1 MMLGNYEIIEKIAGH
16 NSKVLYRAIDP
27 MDGSRLLIKV
37 LQEESRFSIESFILK
52 NEFDVLSALDMP
64 WCVHVLRIE
73 NLDGCPSLIMDDPGA
88 VTLHDYCRLHPLNPT
103 QKLKLAMKIT
113 GAVSNL
119 HALGI
124 AHKNISPYSILV
136 RIEKEVV
143 VLSDFGLAEKI
154 GEFKKS
160 SFVGMGTPEYMSPEQ
175 TGRTSRAIDYRSDI
189 YSLGIAFYELFCN
202 RRPFDFQDVS
212 SLLYAHMTQLP
223 ASPYS
228 LNTSFSSNLSDIIM
242 KMLEKEPNDRY
253 QSVQGILSDMEWVL
267 NELKSIDVQEPFVL
281 GKHDVPMRFVM
292 PVRPYGK
299 TPLLDTLEN
308 LKNRVATGENKIV
321 LLRGEPGC
329 GKSYLLNELHRRFM
343 GREGTVLLIDFSN
356 RLEIAPYHTIRTLME
371 KFIEM
376 VINGPLE
383 RETAF
388 RMLVVD
394 SFGSGLSVLT
404 DLFPSVKKLLQ
415 EAGGELQTYPI
426 ENRSLLE
433 RTIFHFLELMVTF
446 EPPLCMLVDG
456 FELADNESRQL
467 LLRMLQHKFASPLL
481 MIGTIGIGTAEFID
495 EELTAFKGGEN
506 FNLERMTVPEYS
518 EEDILNILRDS
529 FGFAPKKASG
539 LSDLIFSKT
548 NGNPYYTME
557 FINQCCEEEWI
568 YFNADFGEWDFRVQE
583 IQRFQTTANVADRAL
598 RKLEQLE
605 PLELDVLKTA
615 AVMGFEFSLNSLARV
630 LDVTSV
636 MLSERLSKALE
647 YGLVNG
653 RFSAGDLTGGYD
665 SKRLVFRFSHDSVY
679 NHLLKIT
686 DDEHRM
692 RISHGYGL
700 VLKESGQGTDEELG
714 QLLYHMNISAP
725 LLTDQ
730 NDRRELARLNLEYAI
745 RLKRMGV
752 LDKALKYAENGLNQ
766 LASKEFLETDPLCFK
781 LTLERAQLAYLNRY
795 FDEAEAYFDALIG
808 NCAIPSNRAKAICIK
823 MTLYV
828 NQGKMKETVLL
839 ADEALGSLGVVFD
852 GSPSDIVV
860 GRELLNYIIG
870 TFGKRVD
877 DLDRL
882 PVSTSPEIIL
892 ITEIYMTLVSVS
904 YLVDKNLFIYVILRI
919 LNITMKQG
927 LTVHSSYA
935 FSIYGL
941 ISGSALRNPQ
951 RGVEYGNLGIRL
963 AERFGNQNM
972 LGKCHFTYGF
982 FLNHWLNHPSGN
994 LEHLTKAIDLS
1005 DQTGDMVFY
1014 SYSVAAYILS
1024 LIDTGTPLS
1033 EVLKAVDRFFEV
1045 VQAMQVEDV
1054 FNLLVLLRQVIFALK
1069 GNTDAPHSLNAIDFD
1084 EAYFEQRLKASS
1096 MQSIYAVYLVQKLKL
1111 CYMYGQYELADAAC
1125 MALHEHAKELM
1136 GLSVYPEYYQYYSL
1150 NLLEIGLK
1158 SAKQRR
1164 IFFRNRKKL
1173 EEWMQHAPQNFRYR
1187 YLMVHGM
1194 FHHKRGQSEKAV
1206 QMLTEALLMARKE
1219 GFLQE
1224 EALLNELLGRCFEN
1238 SNQSMVRRMYL
1249 KNAYTLYRQWG
1260 ATAKVASL
1268 RAQYGEI
1275 IFEEMEDG
1283 GRLLSSTGA
1292 NISAIASGQV
1302 DFLSVFKSAQTLS
1315 SETRPEVLLERL
1327 LDIISEN
1334 AGSEKTII
1342 LMKKETLVPVAW
1354 SSLEGVTVLEEG
1366 KNESCGYSETIVNQA
1381 ARNQESVII
1390 EDVSKIAILK
1400 KDPYVIQN
1408 KPVSLMCV
1416 PIMWKGS
1423 LMGILYMEN
1432 NRISGA
1438 FNRSRLE
1445 IMQVLTA
1452 QFVISY
1458 DNALLYENLRA
1469 SEGELRDHKYKLER
1483 IVEDR
1488 TAALSRANFEIQMLL
1503 DHAGQGFFSF
1513 DESERISSELSREC
1527 YRIFM
1532 KNIGGKSVSELLGAY
1547 CGPDEAPL
1555 ISKIVGRA
1563 FQTEECF
1570 QAKVYLSLLPQEIK
1584 VNDKM
1589 IAIEYQMLESTDG
1602 RRIMVILTDV
1612 TETHALMLV
1621 REEEKRNL
1629 KTVVRVVKNRNSFM
1643 RSLEDYSM
1651 FARSGVHKLAASGKT
1666 TDDVLTELYRMVH
1679 TFKGDFAQ
1687 WGFSNAEAA
1696 LHEIES
1702 LIAYQ
1707 QTRIDSEEALIEF
1720 VEEIDFNKAI
1730 ETDLQILENAI
1741 GKSFLQKEEYYE
1753 ISREEIIALE
1763 NMANDNGDDALGT
1776 HIREMRLINLK
1787 ELLAPYDE
1795 YVATLAYG
1803 LDKKV
1808 NPLMIIGDDLRI
1820 DRKEYHNLIKVMSHI
1835 LRNIMD
1841 HGIEEPEERVRLLK
1855 PEYGTITFTVRKETE
1870 SSLVIEVEDDGCG
1883 IDTKKISDAMI
1894 RNNPEGQ
1901 EDYLK
1906 MSEED
1911 LLQYV
1916 FNDGISTGTDVTTLS
1931 GRGIG
1936 LSAVRSEVEKL
1947 NGRIFVTSSPGK
1959 GSRITMVLP
1968 ILN

>member
-1 MMLGNYEIIEKIAGH
+1 MMLGNYEIIEKVAGH

-52 NEFDVLSALDMP
+52 NEFDILSALDTP

-73 NLDGCPSLIMDDPGA
+73 NLDGCPSLIMDDPGS

-103 QKLKLAMKIT
+103 QKLKLAIKIA

-119 HALGI
+119 HGQGI
-124 AHKNISPYSILV
+124 VHKNINPYSILV
-136 RIEKEVV
+136 RVENEVV

-189 YSLGIAFYELFCN
+189 YSLGVAFYELFCN
-202 RRPFDFQDVS
+202 RRPFEFQDMS
-212 SLLYAHMTQLP
+212 RLLYAHMTQLP

-228 LNTSFSSNLSDIIM
+228 LNMSFSSNLSDVIM

-253 QSVQGILSDMEWVL
+253 QSVQGLLSDMEWVL
-267 NELKSIDVQEPFVL
+267 NEIRNHDVQEPFVL
-281 GKHDVPMRFVM
+281 GSHDIPMRFVM

-299 TPLLDTLEN
+299 TPLLDTLEH
-308 LKNRVATGENKIV
+308 LKNRVATGENRMI
-321 LLRGEPGC
+321 LLKGEPGC
-329 GKSYLLNELHRRFM
+329 GKSYLVNELYRRFM
-343 GREGTVLLIDFSN
+343 GREGTTLSVEISN
-356 RLEIAPYHTIRTLME
+356 RLEIAPYQTIRALTD
-371 KFIEM
+371 KFVEM
-376 VINGPLE
+376 VLNGPSE
-383 RETAF
+383 RGTAF
-388 RMLVVD
+388 VTQVAEF
-394 SFGSGLSVLT
+394 FGSGLSVLT

-415 EAGGELQTYPI
+415 EAGEDLQTYPM
-426 ENRSLLE
+426 ENRSLIE
-433 RTIFHFLELMVTF
+433 RTIFQFLELMVTF
-446 EPPLCMLVDG
+446 EPPMCLLIDG
-456 FELADNESRQL
+456 FELADSESRHL
-467 LLRMLQHKFASPLL
+467 LLRLLQHKFSSPFL
-481 MIGTIGIGTAEFID
+481 MIGTVGIDTEEFID
-495 EELTAFKGGEN
+495 TELMAFKGGEN
-506 FNLERMTVPEYS
+506 FNLEWMTVPEYS
-518 EEDILNILRDS
+518 EEDILNILKDS
-529 FGFAPKKASG
+529 FGLTSKKASG
-539 LSDLIFSKT
+539 LSNLIYSKT

-568 YFNADFGEWDFRVQE
+568 YFNGEFGEWDFRIQE
-583 IQRFQTTANVADRAL
+583 IHKFQTTVNVADRAL
-598 RKLEQLE
+598 RKLELLE
-605 PLELDVLKTA
+605 PLELEVLKTA
-615 AVMGFEFSLNSLARV
+615 AGMGFEFSLNNLARV
-630 LDVTSV
+630 LDATSAT
-636 MLSERLSKALE
+636 LSERLSKALE
-647 YGLVNG
+647 YGLVTG
-653 RFSAGDLTGGYD
+653 RFSAGDTMGSYH
-665 SKRLVFRFSHDSVY
+665 SKRLIFRFSHDSVY
-679 NHLLKIT
+679 DYLLKT
-686 DDEHRM
+686 TNDALRM
-692 RISHGYGL
+692 QTSYKYGN
-700 VLKESGQGTDEELG
+700 VLKESGKGTDEELG

-725 LLTDQ
+725 LLMDE

-752 LDKALKYAENGLNQ
+752 LDKALKYAENGLKH
-766 LASKEFLETDPLCFK
+766 LASKEFIETDPLCFK

-808 NCAIPSNRAKAICIK
+808 NCTIPSNRAKAICIK

-839 ADEALGSLGVVFD
+839 ADEALASLGVVFD
-852 GSPSDIVV
+852 GTPSDIVV

-870 TFGKRVD
+870 TLGKQVE

-941 ISGSALRNPQ
+941 ISGSVLKNPQ

-982 FLNHWLNHPSGN
+982 FLNHWLNHPNGN
-994 LEHLTKAIDLS
+994 LEHLAKAIDLS

-1033 EVLKAVDRFFEV
+1033 EVLKSVDRFFEV
-1045 VQAMQVEDV
+1045 VQAMHVEDV

-1069 GNTDAPHSLNAIDFD
+1069 GNTDVPYSLNAIDFD
-1084 EAYFEQRLKASS
+1084 EAYFEQSLKASS

-1111 CYMYGQYELADAAC
+1111 YYMYGQYELADDAC
-1125 MALHEHAKELM
+1125 TALQGHAKELM

-1158 SAKQRR
+1158 STKQKRT
-1164 IFFRNRKKL
+1164 FFRNKKKL
-1173 EEWMQHAPQNFRYR
+1173 EEWMQHAPQNFGYR

-1194 FHHKRGQSEKAV
+1194 FHYKRGQSAKAV
-1206 QMLTEALLMARKE
+1206 EMLTEALMRARKE

-1275 IFEEMEDG
+1275 IFDEAEDSN
-1283 GRLLSSTGA
+1283 RLLSGPGA
-1292 NISAIASGQV
+1292 NISANVSGQL

-1315 SETRPEVLLERL
+1315 SETRPEILLERL

-1354 SSLEGVTVLEEG
+1354 SSLEGLTVLEEG
-1366 KNESCGYSETIVNQA
+1366 RNETCGYSETIVNQA

-1390 EDVSKIAILK
+1390 EDVSKVAILK

-1458 DNALLYENLRA
+1458 DNALLYENLRV

-1483 IVEDR
+1483 IVEER

-1513 DESERISSELSREC
+1513 DASERISSELSREC

-1547 CGPDEAPL
+1547 CGSDEALL
-1555 ISKIVGRA
+1555 ISKIIGRA

-1584 VNDKM
+1584 VNDKI
-1589 IAIEYQMLESTDG
+1589 IAIEYQMLESADG
-1602 RRIMVILTDV
+1602 RRIMVILTDI

-1629 KTVVRVVKNRNSFM
+1629 KTIVRVIKNRNSFM
-1643 RSLEDYSM
+1643 RSLEDYTM
-1651 FARSGVHKLAASGKT
+1651 FARSGIHKLTGSGKT
-1666 TDDVLTELYRMVH
+1666 TDEVLTELYRMVH

-1720 VEEIDFNKAI
+1720 IEEIDFDKAVD
-1730 ETDLQILENAI
+1730 TDLQILENAI
-1741 GKSFLQKEEYYE
+1741 GKSFLQRDEYYE
-1753 ISREEIIALE
+1753 ISREAIIALE
-1763 NMANDNGDDALGT
+1763 NMANENGNDALSA

-1803 LDKKV
+1803 LDKKI
-1808 NPLMIIGDDLRI
+1808 NPLVIIGDDLRI

-1841 HGIEEPEERVRLLK
+1841 HGIEEPEERVRLQK
-1855 PEYGTITFTVRKETE
+1855 PEYGTIVFAVRQETE

-1883 IDTKKISDAMI
+1883 IDSKKISDAMI
-1894 RNNPEGQ
+1894 RNNPESRDLFLQ
-1901 EDYLK
+1901 MPED
-1906 MSEED
+1906 EV
-1911 LLQYV
+1911 LQYV
-1916 FNDGISTGTDVTTLS
+1916 FSDGISTGTDVTTLS

-1968 ILN
+1968 LLN